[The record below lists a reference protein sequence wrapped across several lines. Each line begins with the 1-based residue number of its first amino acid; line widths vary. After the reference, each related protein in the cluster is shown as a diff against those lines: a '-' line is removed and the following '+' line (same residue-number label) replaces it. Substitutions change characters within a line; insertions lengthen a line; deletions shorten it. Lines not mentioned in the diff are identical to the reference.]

1 MNLEEAYD
9 DALQSDLQQ
18 SKSQIRDQSDHIQA
32 LEQQLSELN
41 QMAENGKSA
50 TQLINQWIDEGKVA
64 VDENNVPNII
74 HNAEDLSEVP
84 MNASK

>member
-1 MNLEEAYD
+1 
-9 DALQSDLQQ
+9 
-18 SKSQIRDQSDHIQA
+18 
-32 LEQQLSELN
+32 
-41 QMAENGKSA
+41 MAENGKSA

-84 MNASK
+84 MNASKWSIWRDDAYRYDKIFLSNS

>member
-74 HNAEDLSEVP
+74 HNEEDLSEVP

>member
-9 DALQSDLQQ
+9 DALHSDLQQ

-64 VDENNVPNII
+64 VDENNIPNII
-74 HNAEDLSEVP
+74 RNAEDLSEVP

>member
-1 MNLEEAYD
+1 
-9 DALQSDLQQ
+9 
-18 SKSQIRDQSDHIQA
+18 
-32 LEQQLSELN
+32 
-41 QMAENGKSA
+41 MAENGKSA

-74 HNAEDLSEVP
+74 RNAEDLSEVP